1 MGASLDDLVA
11 MTVFARVVEAHS
23 FSGAAARLGLSKSAV
38 STRVAALERRL
49 GVRLLQRTTR
59 RLSVTPE
66 GARLYAQC
74 AHLLSVADEASDLLG
89 NVGTIPEGLVRVSAP
104 VGIAL
109 HPLPSLLEKFA
120 ERYPRIQVELSVS
133 DRRVDPV
140 TESFDVAV
148 RLFQYPHERSLIER
162 RLGTEKRLI
171 CGAPAYFARRPPP
184 ATPHDLASHN
194 CLRMRDRQWNFRLEG
209 GSTVVPVSG
218 TLVVDDIAVL
228 REAALEGLGLA
239 RLPGS
244 LVDADLREGRL
255 VSVLDT
261 YAADPLVISLVYPQ
275 RKHLPQRVRVFID
288 FMTEHFRKVFRGE

>member
-38 STRVAALERRL
+38 STRVAGLERRL

-59 RLSVTPE
+59 SLSVTPE
-66 GARLYAQC
+66 GAQLYERC

-89 NVGTIPEGLVRVSAP
+89 NVGTVPEGTVRVVAP
-104 VGIAL
+104 VGLAL

-120 ERYPRIQVELSVS
+120 ERYPRVQVELSAS
-133 DRRVDPV
+133 DRRVDPL
-140 TESFDVAV
+140 TENVDVAV
-148 RLFQYPHERSLIER
+148 RFFPRPHERSLIER

-171 CGAPAYFARRPPP
+171 CGAPSYFARRAPPQ
-184 ATPHDLASHN
+184 TPHELASHN
-194 CLRMRDRQWNFRLEG
+194 CLRLKDSKWDFRLEG
-209 GSTVVPVSG
+209 HTTVVPVSG

-239 RLPGS
+239 RLPRS

-255 VSVLDT
+255 LSVLDA
-261 YAADPLVISLVYPQ
+261 YAPEPLVISLVYPQ
-275 RKHLPQRVRVFID
+275 RKHLPQRVRVFVD
-288 FMTEHFRKVFRGE
+288 FMTEHFRKVFRGG